1 MNDIYWKELAPD
13 IFRQRLIIE
22 ATTIGHND
30 TVAMYDYLT
39 GLTEALQM
47 VRHTGPNLSH
57 HAHYGW
63 CGHMHWV
70 TSGAHMYTWDNKE
83 IPFFTVDI
91 YTCKLF
97 KVEDAISYT
106 KKFFKSVYNEIDE
119 IAWKEI

>member
-1 MNDIYWKELAPD
+1 MSNWKELAPD

-22 ATTIGHND
+22 ATTIDHID
-30 TVAMYDYLT
+30 AVVMYDYLT

-47 VRHTGPNLSH
+47 VRHSGPNLSH
-57 HAHYGW
+57 HASYGW

-83 IPFFTVDI
+83 VPFFTVDI

-97 KVEDAISYT
+97 KVEDAVNYT
-106 KKFFKSVYNEIDE
+106 RKFFKSVYNEIDE
-119 IAWKEI
+119 LVLKEI

>member
-1 MNDIYWKELAPD
+1 MSNWKELAPD

-22 ATTIGHND
+22 ATTIDHVD
-30 TVAMYDYLT
+30 AVVMYDYLT

-47 VRHTGPNLSH
+47 ARHSGPNLSH
-57 HAHYGW
+57 HASYGW

-83 IPFFTVDI
+83 VPFFTVDI

-97 KVEDAISYT
+97 KVEDAVNYT
-106 KKFFKSVYNEIDE
+106 RKFFKSVYNEIDE
-119 IAWKEI
+119 LVWKEI